1 MALQTVT
8 LTSTVPSSNW
18 TVPSRCFLVNAFLVG
33 GGGGGGAGNGTTN
46 GGGGGG
52 GGRVRYVMGI
62 PTTPGGTVTYTLG
75 TAGTANGGIGGT
87 TTFGSNT
94 VAGGAGGSS
103 AGTGGASSS
112 LILSTT
118 TNYSGGV
125 TGSGFG
131 GGGSGSGSNGIGGS
145 SGGFGGNGYI
155 FNGTA
160 YGGGG
165 GGGGPTFAA
174 GDARPVPAAYG
185 GSGGGGPGGREGG
198 GGNGLSNTGGGGG
211 GGSAGG
217 TLTSKGTLESYQPF
231 PQNAPNLTLDAQNG
245 GTGGTGLIILQY
257 DEAEFTITTS
267 APGVAEGSPITIT
280 LSTRNVT
287 NGAVLP
293 YTITGVAAA
302 DFSPATLTG
311 SFTVSSIDGGLTGTA
326 SVTLTLASDS
336 VTEGNETAVISLNNG
351 FASKTFTVGD
361 RSITSGP
368 AVILSK
374 KIQMVDYNTIQND
387 VASVMGLGAAD
398 SGYGQT
404 LVSSQVNEANRVTVN
419 EWGNLRYDIIN
430 AWIHQFGVL
439 PSPVTAIEGE
449 LVKANSS
456 TSPYSSYQTFAN
468 VLLANKFGV
477 HSSQVV
483 TRTGPSAGVFWNA
496 QQTWPGVYGVS
507 WSTKVEST
515 VTVTF
520 TTANKARGF
529 FNSGSE
535 IRFISSI
542 AGGTVSPQNTS
553 WNTLLNGVGTV
564 AFGGA
569 KPSPTTEPN
578 DGQNY
583 YRLSNVFQYFYTA
596 SSTSPYSAN
605 IYRIA
610 ARTPDVADNSSGTAR
625 TIEFKI
631 EWLDSHPGDASY
643 DSVNGTVSLSV
654 NTLEASG
661 TLLPSGT
668 GNFSVETPSITVG
681 AITP

>member
-8 LTSTVPSSNW
+8 LTSTVPSSLW
-18 TVPSRCFLVNAFLVG
+18 TVPSKCFLVNAFLVG
-33 GGGGGGAGNGTTN
+33 GGGGGGSGNGTTN

-52 GGRVRYVMGI
+52 GGRVRYAMGI
-62 PTTPGGTVTYTLG
+62 SVTPGGTVTYTLG
-75 TAGTANGGIGGT
+75 SSGAASSAGGT
-87 TTFGSNT
+87 TTFGTTT
-94 VAGGAGGSS
+94 VAGGAAGGT
-103 AGTGGASSS
+103 GTGGASSS

-118 TNYSGGV
+118 TARTGGTASG
-125 TGSGFG
+125 TG
-131 GGGSGSGSNGIGGS
+131 GGGAGSGNNGIGGA

-165 GGGGPTFAA
+165 GGGGPTFSAA
-174 GDARPVPAAYG
+174 STRPVTSAYG
-185 GSGGGGPGGREGG
+185 GQVGGGRGGNEGPGAPG
-198 GGNGLSNTGGGGG
+198 SPNTGGGGG

-217 TLTSKGTLESYQPF
+217 TLTSKGTLPSYNGSPA
-231 PQNAPNLTLDAQNG
+231 APNLTLAAQSG

-287 NGAVLP
+287 NGTVLP

-311 SFTVSSIDGGLTGTA
+311 NFTISSTDGGLNGTA
-326 SVTLTLASDS
+326 SVTLTLVSDTT
-336 VTEGNETAVISLNNG
+336 TEGNETAVISLNNG
-351 FASKTFTVGD
+351 FATKTFTVGD
-361 RSITSGP
+361 SSITSGP

-374 KIQMVDYNTIQND
+374 KIQMVDYNSIQSD
-387 VASVMGLGAAD
+387 VASVIGLGAAD
-398 SGYGQT
+398 FGYGQT
-404 LVSSQVNEANRVTVN
+404 QLSSQVTEASRVTVN
-419 EWGNLRYDIIN
+419 EWSNLRYDIIN
-430 AWIHQFGVL
+430 AWVHQFGSL
-439 PSPVTAIEGE
+439 PSPVTAVEGQ
-449 LVKANSS
+449 LVKANSG
-456 TSPYSSYQTFAN
+456 TSPYTSYRTFAS
-468 VLLANKFGV
+468 VLVANRFGV
-477 HSSQVV
+477 HSSQAI
-483 TRTGPSAGVFWNA
+483 TRTGPSAGVFWSS
-496 QQTWPGVYGVS
+496 QQTWPGVYGAS
-507 WSTKVEST
+507 WTTKIQST

-542 AGGTVSPQNTS
+542 SGGATSQQNAS
-553 WNTLLNGVGTV
+553 WNTLLNSVGTV
-564 AFGGA
+564 AFGGV
-569 KPSPTTEPN
+569 KPSPVTEPN

-583 YRLSNVFQYFYTA
+583 YRLSSTFQYFYTA

-610 ARTPDVADNSSGTAR
+610 ARTPSVSDNSTGTAS
-625 TIEFKI
+625 TIEFLV
-631 EWLDSHPGDASY
+631 EWLDSHPGAAAY
-643 DSVNGTVSLSV
+643 DSVDGTITLSA

-661 TLLPSGT
+661 TLAPSGT
-668 GNFSVETPSITVG
+668 GTFSVETPTITVG
-681 AITP
+681 SITP

>member
-8 LTSTVPSSNW
+8 LTSTVPSSSW

-33 GGGGGGAGNGTTN
+33 GGGGGGSGNGTTN

-52 GGRVRYVMGI
+52 GGQVRYVMGI
-62 PTTPGGTVTYTLG
+62 SVTPGGTVTYTVGSAGGAGG
-75 TAGTANGGIGGT
+75 TGGT
-87 TTFGSNT
+87 TTFGST
-94 VAGGAGGSS
+94 TAAGGAGGGT
-103 AGTGGASSS
+103 GTGGASSS

-118 TNYSGGV
+118 TNYTGGTASGI
-125 TGSGFG
+125 G
-131 GGGSGSGSNGIGGS
+131 GGGAGSGSNGINGA

-155 FNGTA
+155 FNGTS

-165 GGGGPTFAA
+165 GGGGATFGA
-174 GDARPVPAAYG
+174 GDTRPVASAYG
-185 GSGGGGPGGREGG
+185 GQGGGGQGGSEGIG
-198 GGNGLSNTGGGGG
+198 SNGTANTGGGGG

-217 TLTSKGTLESYQPF
+217 TLTTKGTLPSYNNSPA
-231 PQNAPNLTLDAQNG
+231 APNLTLAAQSGGSG
-245 GTGGTGLIILQY
+245 GTGIIILQY

-280 LSTRNVT
+280 LSTRNVA
-287 NGAVLP
+287 NGTVVP

-311 SFTVSSIDGGLTGTA
+311 SFTISSTDGGITGTG
-326 SVTLTLASDS
+326 SVTLTMASDS
-336 VTEGNETAVISLNNG
+336 TTEGNETAVISLNNG

-361 RSITSGP
+361 SSITSGP

-374 KIQMVDYNTIQND
+374 KIQMADYNTIQND
-387 VASVMGLGAAD
+387 VASVMGTGSAD

-404 LVSSQVNEANRVTVN
+404 LLSSQVNEANRVTVN

-430 AWIHQFGVL
+430 AWVHQFGAL
-439 PSPVTAIEGE
+439 PSPVTAVEGD
-449 LVKANSS
+449 LVRANSG
-456 TSPYSSYQTFAN
+456 TAPYSSYQTFAN

-477 HSSQVV
+477 HSSQAI

-520 TTANKARGF
+520 TTANKARAF

-535 IRFISSI
+535 IRFISTI
-542 AGGTVSPQNTS
+542 AGGTASQQNAS
-553 WNTLLNGVGTV
+553 WTTLLNGVGTV

-605 IYRIA
+605 TYRIS
-610 ARTPDVADNSSGTAR
+610 ARTPAVADNSSGTAS

-631 EWLDSHPGDASY
+631 EWLDSHPGATAY
-643 DSVNGTVSLSV
+643 DSVDGTVSLSV

-661 TLLPSGT
+661 TLMPSGT